1 MRMTDPTLRTQRL
14 NPPHKNLPYLLTFPA
29 LIALIGILYPFIL
42 GIYYSFTNYTLTES
56 DSIRWVGL
64 TNYIEIFK
72 NLDFWKAFGHT
83 FIFASSAVVI
93 ELALGLGVAL
103 LLKDAFPGVRIL
115 RSFLIIPMMI
125 PPIVSALMWK
135 VILLPTNQGVLNH
148 ILGLIGIRPV
158 AWLGDSATA
167 LISLILIDVWV
178 YSPFAA
184 LIILAGLQSIPKEPY
199 EAAWVD
205 GASGWFIFRKLTL
218 PLLTPSIVLVTLF
231 RAIDSLKVFDIIYAT
246 TKGGPAGATMT
257 LHIQSYF
264 EAIRW
269 FKMGR
274 GMVYLFVLWFLCFV
288 FSKALNRLWIKVLVR

>member
-1 MRMTDPTLRTQRL
+1 MTDRAIRTQRL
-14 NPPHKNLPYLLTFPA
+14 NPPHRSLPYLLTLPA
-29 LIALIGILYPFIL
+29 LIALIGILYPFVL
-42 GIYYSFTNYTLTES
+42 GVYYTFTNYTLTEPGN
-56 DSIRWVGL
+56 IRWVGL
-64 TNYIEIFK
+64 INYIQIFK
-72 NLDFWKAFGHT
+72 NVDFWKAFSLT
-83 FIFASSAVVI
+83 FVFASSAVMI

-135 VILLPTNQGVLNH
+135 VILLPTDQGVLNH
-148 ILGLIGIRPV
+148 ILGLVGIRPI

-167 LISLILIDVWV
+167 LDSLILIDVWI
-178 YSPFAA
+178 YSPFAI
-184 LIILAGLQSIPKEPY
+184 LIFLAGLQSMPKEPY
-199 EAAWVD
+199 EAAQVD
-205 GASGWFIFRKLTL
+205 GASGWFMFRKLTL

-231 RAIDSLKVFDIIYAT
+231 RLIDSLKVFDIIYAT
-246 TKGGPAGATMT
+246 TKGGPAGATTT

-269 FKMGR
+269 FNMGR

-288 FSKALNRLWIKVLVR
+288 LSKALSGLWTKVLMR

>member
-1 MRMTDPTLRTQRL
+1 MTDHALRAQRP
-14 NPPHKNLPYLLTFPA
+14 NPPLKSLPYLLTFPA
-29 LIALIGILYPFIL
+29 LIALIGILYPFVL
-42 GIYYSFTNYTLTES
+42 GVYYTFTNYTLTEPGN
-56 DSIRWVGL
+56 IRLVGL
-64 TNYIEIFK
+64 ANYVEIFK
-72 NLDFWKAFGHT
+72 NIDFWKAFGLT
-83 FIFASSAVVI
+83 FVFAASVVII

-103 LLKDAFPGVRIL
+103 LLKNAFPGVRIL

-148 ILGLIGIRPV
+148 ILGLVGIRPI

-167 LISLILIDVWV
+167 MVSLILIDVWI
-178 YSPFAA
+178 YSPFAV
-184 LIILAGLQSIPKEPY
+184 LIFLAGLQSMPKEPY
-199 EAAWVD
+199 EAAQVD
-205 GASGWFIFRKLTL
+205 GASGWFMFRKITL

-231 RAIDSLKVFDIIYAT
+231 RLIDSLKVFDIIYAT

-269 FKMGR
+269 FRMGR
-274 GMVYLFVLWFLCFV
+274 GMVYLFVLWFLCFI
-288 FSKALNRLWIKVLVR
+288 FSKALSRLWNKVLTR

>member
-1 MRMTDPTLRTQRL
+1 MTDHALRTRA
-14 NPPHKNLPYLLTFPA
+14 NPAPRSLPYLLTFPA
-29 LIALIGILYPFIL
+29 LLALIGILYPFIL
-42 GIYYSFTNYTLTES
+42 GVYYTFTNYTLTEPG
-56 DSIRWVGL
+56 DIRLVGL
-64 TNYIEIFK
+64 ANYIEIFK
-72 NLDFWKAFGHT
+72 NIDFWRAFGLT
-83 FIFASSAVVI
+83 FVFAASAVMI

-148 ILGLIGIRPV
+148 ILGFAGIRPI
-158 AWLGDSATA
+158 AWLGDSSTA
-167 LISLILIDVWV
+167 LVSLILIDVWI
-178 YSPFAA
+178 YSPFAV
-184 LIILAGLQSIPKEPY
+184 LILLAGLQSMPKEPY
-199 EAAWVD
+199 EAAQVD
-205 GASGWFIFRKLTL
+205 GASGWFMFRKLTL
-218 PLLTPSIVLVTLF
+218 PLLMPSIVLVTLF
-231 RAIDSLKVFDIIYAT
+231 RLIDSLKVFDIIYAT

-269 FKMGR
+269 FRMGR

-288 FSKALNRLWIKVLVR
+288 FSKALSRLWSKALMR

>member
-1 MRMTDPTLRTQRL
+1 MTDHVLRTRA
-14 NPPHKNLPYLLTFPA
+14 NPPRRSLPYLLTFPA
-29 LIALIGILYPFIL
+29 LIALIGILYPFVL
-42 GIYYSFTNYTLTES
+42 GVYYTFTNYTLTEPGN
-56 DSIRWVGL
+56 IRLIGL
-64 TNYIEIFK
+64 ANYIEIFK
-72 NLDFWKAFGHT
+72 NLDFWRAFGLT
-83 FIFASSAVVI
+83 FVFAASAVMI

-148 ILGLIGIRPV
+148 ILGLVRIRPI
-158 AWLGDSATA
+158 AWLGDSSTA
-167 LISLILIDVWV
+167 LVSLILIDVWI
-178 YSPFAA
+178 YSPFAV
-184 LIILAGLQSIPKEPY
+184 LIFLAGLQSMPKEPY
-199 EAAWVD
+199 EAAQVD
-205 GASGWFIFRKLTL
+205 GASGWFMFRKLTL

-231 RAIDSLKVFDIIYAT
+231 RLIDSLKVFDIIYAT

-269 FKMGR
+269 FRMGR
-274 GMVYLFVLWFLCFV
+274 GMVYLFVLWFVCFV
-288 FSKALNRLWIKVLVR
+288 FSKALSRLWTKVLMR

>member
-1 MRMTDPTLRTQRL
+1 MTDHALRTRRP
-14 NPPHKNLPYLLTFPA
+14 NPPHRSLPYLLTFPA
-29 LIALIGILYPFIL
+29 LIALIGILYPFVL
-42 GIYYSFTNYTLTES
+42 GVYYTFTNYTLTEPGN
-56 DSIRWVGL
+56 IRLVGL
-64 TNYIEIFK
+64 ANYVEIFK
-72 NLDFWKAFGHT
+72 NIDFWKAFGLT
-83 FIFASSAVVI
+83 FVFAGSVVMI

-148 ILGLIGIRPV
+148 ILGLVGISPI

-167 LISLILIDVWV
+167 LVSLILIDVWI
-178 YSPFAA
+178 YSPFAV
-184 LIILAGLQSIPKEPY
+184 LIFLAGLQSMPREPY
-199 EAAWVD
+199 EAAQVD
-205 GASGWFIFRKLTL
+205 GASRWFMFRKLTL

-231 RAIDSLKVFDIIYAT
+231 RLIDSLKVFDIIYAT
-246 TKGGPAGATMT
+246 TKGGPAGATTT

-269 FKMGR
+269 FRMGR

-288 FSKALNRLWIKVLVR
+288 FSKVLSGLWTRVLTR

>member
-1 MRMTDPTLRTQRL
+1 MTDHALRTQRP
-14 NPPHKNLPYLLTFPA
+14 NPPYRGLPYLLTFPS
-29 LIALIGILYPFIL
+29 LIALIGILYPFVL
-42 GIYYSFTNYTLTES
+42 GVYYTFTNYTLTEPGN
-56 DSIRWVGL
+56 IRFVGL
-64 TNYIEIFK
+64 ANYVEIFK
-72 NLDFWKAFGHT
+72 HIDFWRAFGLT
-83 FIFASSAVVI
+83 FVFASSAVMI

-148 ILGLIGIRPV
+148 ILSFVGIRPV

-167 LISLILIDVWV
+167 LVSLIIIDVWI
-178 YSPFAA
+178 YSPFAV
-184 LIILAGLQSIPKEPY
+184 LILLAGLQSMPKEPY
-199 EAAWVD
+199 EAAQVD
-205 GASGWFIFRKLTL
+205 GASGWFMFRKLTL

-231 RAIDSLKVFDIIYAT
+231 RLIDSLKVFDIIYAT
-246 TKGGPAGATMT
+246 TKGGPAGATTT

-269 FKMGR
+269 FRMGR

-288 FSKALNRLWIKVLVR
+288 FSKALSGLWTKVLMR

>member
-1 MRMTDPTLRTQRL
+1 MTDHVLPTQRPH
-14 NPPHKNLPYLLTFPA
+14 PPHRSLPYLLTFPA
-29 LIALIGILYPFIL
+29 LVALIGILYPFVM
-42 GIYYSFTNYTLTES
+42 GVYYTLTNYTLTEPGN
-56 DSIRWVGL
+56 IRFVGL
-64 TNYIEIFK
+64 ANYVEIFK
-72 NLDFWKAFGHT
+72 NIDFWNAFSLT
-83 FIFASSAVVI
+83 FIFAVSAVMI

-103 LLKDAFPGVRIL
+103 LLKDKFPGVRIL

-148 ILGLIGIRPV
+148 ILGLVRINPI

-167 LISLILIDVWV
+167 LVSLILIDVWI
-178 YSPFAA
+178 YSPFAV
-184 LIILAGLQSIPKEPY
+184 LILLAGLQSLPKEPY
-199 EAAWVD
+199 EAAQVD
-205 GASGWFIFRKLTL
+205 GASAWFMFHKLTL
-218 PLLTPSIVLVTLF
+218 PLLMPSIVLVTLF
-231 RAIDSLKVFDIIYAT
+231 RLIDSLKVFDIIYAT

-274 GMVYLFVLWFLCFV
+274 GMVYLFVLWSLCFV
-288 FSKALNRLWIKVLVR
+288 FSKALSRLWTKVLMR

>member
-1 MRMTDPTLRTQRL
+1 MTDHAFRTQRP
-14 NPPHKNLPYLLTFPA
+14 NPPDRSLPYLLTFPA
-29 LIALIGILYPFIL
+29 LVALIGILYPFVL
-42 GIYYSFTNYTLTES
+42 GVYYTFTNYTLTEPGN
-56 DSIRWVGL
+56 IRFVGL
-64 TNYIEIFK
+64 VNYAEIFK
-72 NLDFWKAFGHT
+72 HIDFWKAFNLT
-83 FIFASSAVVI
+83 FIFAVSAVMI

-103 LLKDAFPGVRIL
+103 LLKETFLGVRIL

-148 ILGLIGIRPV
+148 ILGLVRIKPI

-167 LISLILIDVWV
+167 LVSLILIDVWI
-178 YSPFAA
+178 YSPFAV
-184 LIILAGLQSIPKEPY
+184 LILLAGLQSLPKEPY
-199 EAAWVD
+199 EAAQVD
-205 GASGWFIFRKLTL
+205 GASAWFMFHKLTL
-218 PLLTPSIVLVTLF
+218 PLLMPSIVLVTLF
-231 RAIDSLKVFDIIYAT
+231 RLIDSLKVFDIIYAT

-274 GMVYLFVLWFLCFV
+274 GMVYLFVLWSLCFV
-288 FSKALNRLWIKVLVR
+288 FSKALSRLWTKVLMR

>member
-1 MRMTDPTLRTQRL
+1 MTEHAPRTRA
-14 NPPHKNLPYLLTFPA
+14 NSPHGSLPYLLTFPA
-29 LIALIGILYPFIL
+29 LFALIGILYPFVL
-42 GIYYSFTNYTLTES
+42 GVYYTFTNYTLTEPG
-56 DSIRWVGL
+56 DIRWIGL
-64 TNYIEIFK
+64 ANYIEIFK
-72 NLDFWKAFGHT
+72 NIDFWRAFGLT
-83 FIFASSAVVI
+83 FVFAASAVTI

-148 ILGLIGIRPV
+148 ILGLVGIRPI
-158 AWLGDSATA
+158 AWLGDSSTA
-167 LISLILIDVWV
+167 MVSLILIDVWI
-178 YSPFAA
+178 YSPFAV
-184 LIILAGLQSIPKEPY
+184 LILLAGLQSIPKEPY
-199 EAAWVD
+199 EAAQVD

-218 PLLTPSIVLVTLF
+218 PLLTPGILLVTLF
-231 RAIDSLKVFDIIYAT
+231 RLIDSLKVFDIIYAT
-246 TKGGPAGATMT
+246 TKGGPAGSTMT

-269 FKMGR
+269 FRMGR

-288 FSKALNRLWIKVLVR
+288 FSKALSRLWSKALTR